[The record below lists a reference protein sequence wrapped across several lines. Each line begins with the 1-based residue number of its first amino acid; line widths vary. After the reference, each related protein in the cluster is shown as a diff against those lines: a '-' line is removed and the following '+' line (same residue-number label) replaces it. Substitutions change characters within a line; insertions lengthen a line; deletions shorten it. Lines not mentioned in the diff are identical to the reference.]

1 MGDPAPNRETPRR
14 AEGPAACLEPIR
26 IDPAGGADTHHA
38 GPGECGDVAPEW
50 RGGVRWGRSP
60 SLSRAGGRCQCTV
73 RPEGVRSG

>member
-50 RGGVRWGRSP
+50 RGGVGAL
-60 SLSRAGGRCQCTV
+60 SLSRARGGAVSV
-73 RPEGVRSG
+73 RPEGVRSGK